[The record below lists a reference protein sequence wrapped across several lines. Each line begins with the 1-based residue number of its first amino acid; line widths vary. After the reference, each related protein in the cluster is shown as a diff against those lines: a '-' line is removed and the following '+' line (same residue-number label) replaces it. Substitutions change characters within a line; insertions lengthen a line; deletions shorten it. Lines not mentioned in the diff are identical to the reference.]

1 MSFLLLSLV
10 GMYVLSPKYVLF
22 GAGVSGFVGQVMLS
36 WSIYVFKGRQ
46 LESAAVTQVTSLPQI
61 DEGSLSVTQLI
72 YRYIETFMLLGLL
85 YFIPHFL
92 LAMASFIF
100 AIFST
105 RTALTIIVCI
115 LIPYFPSWVRCVV
128 MQLQPSVYE

>member
-1 MSFLLLSLV
+1 MR
-10 GMYVLSPKYVLF
+10 
-22 GAGVSGFVGQVMLS
+22 SGYLE
-36 WSIYVFKGRQ
+36 Q
-46 LESAAVTQVTSLPQI
+46 LTL
-61 DEGSLSVTQLI
+61 G
-72 YRYIETFMLLGLL
+72 IETFMLLGLL